1 MYVVGSELDSI
12 DELVVGNVNKFVV
25 VLFGYLGRLK
35 KGYLIFDVC
44 FECGMGVIY
53 FKFIFYM

>member
-1 MYVVGSELDSI
+1 MYVVGSESDSI

-44 FECGMGVIY
+44 FECGMGVID
-53 FKFIFYM
+53 FV